1 MLAVISSA
9 APFFAYMAMLSAFH
23 MCEYLLTAAFR
34 PDTLNFDNFLLNH
47 STVYQVMIS
56 LSWVEYWL
64 EYGLAPSRKCWGTIS
79 TAGLLLSLLGL
90 GTRIIAMSTASSNF
104 SHIIEEEQ
112 RPEHQLVTRGV
123 YSCLRHPAY
132 FGYFWWAVGT
142 QVLLANPVCVCAY
155 AVASFLFFRH
165 RIPYEEHFLVRFFGE
180 EYLRYRE
187 RTWIGIPGIRSIR
200 PGELWATDS

>member
-1 MLAVISSA
+1 MSSPLLSASRPWDAEFTEDTGRGRVALAAFFLGAVFGCARSAARPPAAANTATHGLPLTAGSLLMLAVISSA

-90 GTRIIAMSTASSNF
+90 GTRIIAMSTACVPLPSPP
-104 SHIIEEEQ
+104 
-112 RPEHQLVTRGV
+112 R
-123 YSCLRHPAY
+123 SCH
-132 FGYFWWAVGT
+132 
-142 QVLLANPVCVCAY
+142 
-155 AVASFLFFRH
+155 ASA
-165 RIPYEEHFLVRFFGE
+165 
-180 EYLRYRE
+180 
-187 RTWIGIPGIRSIR
+187 RS
-200 PGELWATDS
+200 EAAAT

>member
-1 MLAVISSA
+1 MSSPLLSASRPWDAEFTEDTGRGRVALAAFFLGAVFGCAPIAARPPAAANGNPRPALAAGSLLMLAVISSA

-64 EYGLAPSRKCWGTIS
+64 EYELAPSRKCWGTIS

-90 GTRIIAMSTASSNF
+90 GTRIIAMSTAC
-104 SHIIEEEQ
+104 
-112 RPEHQLVTRGV
+112 VTLPSPPR
-123 YSCLRHPAY
+123 SCH
-132 FGYFWWAVGT
+132 
-142 QVLLANPVCVCAY
+142 
-155 AVASFLFFRH
+155 ASA
-165 RIPYEEHFLVRFFGE
+165 
-180 EYLRYRE
+180 
-187 RTWIGIPGIRSIR
+187 RS
-200 PGELWATDS
+200 EAAAT